1 MAVIEVEAKYRLTES
16 IAIWKTRLAG
26 IGAQDH
32 VEISQSDEYFAHPVR
47 DFATTGEAFR
57 LRTCGD
63 QNMLTYKGP
72 LLDEQTKTRSE
83 IEVGVAPGAAAAE
96 DMRRILAAL
105 GFASVLAVTKSR
117 CTMTLT
123 WEGRPIE
130 VCLDRIEGLGEF
142 LELEATGDDAS
153 WSQTRDSLL
162 RLAEHLEL
170 SGSERR
176 SYLEL
181 LLEQR
186 DAPTTTG
193 DAPG

>member
-1 MAVIEVEAKYRLTES
+1 
-16 IAIWKTRLAG
+16 
-26 IGAQDH
+26 
-32 VEISQSDEYFAHPVR
+32 
-47 DFATTGEAFR
+47 
-57 LRTCGD
+57 
-63 QNMLTYKGP
+63 
-72 LLDEQTKTRSE
+72 
-83 IEVGVAPGAAAAE
+83 
-96 DMRRILAAL
+96 
-105 GFASVLAVTKSR
+105 
-117 CTMTLT
+117 MTLT